1 MSDFHENMS
10 EILETENDIV
20 PVKKEPLPP
29 QVIPKNAEEDF
40 NYSRANHYN
49 LIEKGNEAL
58 EGILQVASES
68 QNPRAYEV
76 AANMLKNLSDMTDKL
91 IQLQKQKQELEGK
104 KPEQQ
109 NITVDKAVFVGSTT
123 DLLKKIKNAT
133 D

>member
-1 MSDFHENMS
+1 MTTQFDDNMS
-10 EILETENDIV
+10 SILETSNDVVAVEKAPAV
-20 PVKKEPLPP
+20 PREI
-29 QVIPKNAEEDF
+29 QDDI

-91 IQLQKQKQELEGK
+91 IQLQKQKQELEGT

-109 NITVDKAVFVGSTT
+109 INVDKAVFVGSTT